1 MQLKNIRKYLLKN
14 AQKYNLECH
23 NKTVIGVV
31 NQPFEMT
38 ARQFGQE
45 VAI

>member
-1 MQLKNIRKYLLKN
+1 MQLKNIRKYLFKN

-31 NQPFEMT
+31 N
-38 ARQFGQE
+38 
-45 VAI
+45 